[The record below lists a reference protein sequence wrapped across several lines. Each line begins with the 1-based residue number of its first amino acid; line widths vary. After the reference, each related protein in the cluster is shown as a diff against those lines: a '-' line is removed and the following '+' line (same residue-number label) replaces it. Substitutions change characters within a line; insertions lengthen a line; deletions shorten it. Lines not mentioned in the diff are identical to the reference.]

1 MSKHL
6 ENLDVASAIR
16 VLLRAFARELAAA
29 MRATADGGAATA
41 LVTRVELRGRLQIS
55 EPTLRAL
62 ERSGR
67 LPCVQVTPGARGR
80 RYDVAAVTAALAA
93 SPPSPRRVEGLAG
106 VVPLSRARGS
116 R

>member
-41 LVTRVELRGRLQIS
+41 LVTRVELRGRLQN
-55 EPTLRAL
+55 L
-62 ERSGR
+62 
-67 LPCVQVTPGARGR
+67 
-80 RYDVAAVTAALAA
+80 
-93 SPPSPRRVEGLAG
+93 
-106 VVPLSRARGS
+106 
-116 R
+116 